1 MLLNV
6 IKNNVRYLEFSI
18 FSRDSNNEAEPVV
31 SVGTIR
37 GNWKLTVGTV
47 SLRDIFNTIKDYAF
61 NETVV
66 SNYNDPVFIYLDIKT
81 KFSGALDQTADLIY
95 QMFGDRILDKSYRYQ
110 RKNLCETECL

>member
-1 MLLNV
+1 MNLV
-6 IKNNVRYLEFSI
+6 

-37 GNWKLTVGTV
+37 GNWKLTVEGTV
-47 SLRDIFNTIKDYAF
+47 SLRDVFNTIKDYAF

-81 KFSGALDQTADLIY
+81 KFKSTQTKQAI
-95 QMFGDRILDKSYRYQ
+95 
-110 RKNLCETECL
+110 